1 MKKDI
6 DFKPVEDVYMAVVQT
21 DNADLWQVYLLNRGK
36 SRLETVLVT
45 SRGYGKK
52 EGEIQETS
60 ILRHSIPHVEA
71 GEFARIEPIN
81 RDVFH
86 LTNEYWVSFF
96 IDGQIY
102 DKKYLFVPDSLTES
116 NTIEIKELKLKGVLH
131 S

>member
-21 DNADLWQVYLLNRGK
+21 DDADLWQVYLLNRGNSK
-36 SRLETVLVT
+36 LETVLVT

-52 EGEIQETS
+52 EGKIQETS
-60 ILRHSIPHVEA
+60 ILRHSIPHVEP

-96 IDGQIY
+96 IDRQIY
-102 DKKYLFVPDSLTES
+102 DKKYLFIPDSLTEG
-116 NTIEIKELKLKGVLH
+116 NMIEIKELKLNGVLH